1 MSSLFSGKNKK
12 SQNNPTPMRCWVKT
26 RKNRFRAPQKKG
38 GKTELMTRLI
48 GFCATKRREMAPSN
62 TKGGSCLVYT
72 HNYIYIVM
80 TPQANAEPAVV
91 TSSLVVTSRDVDD
104 VTTWC

>member
-1 MSSLFSGKNKK
+1 
-12 SQNNPTPMRCWVKT
+12 MRCWVKT

-62 TKGGSCLVYT
+62 TKRGELFSIHTQL
-72 HNYIYIVM
+72 YIYCND
-80 TPQANAEPAVV
+80 AASKCRAGCG
-91 TSSLVVTSRDVDD
+91 DVIACCD
-104 VTTWC
+104 VT